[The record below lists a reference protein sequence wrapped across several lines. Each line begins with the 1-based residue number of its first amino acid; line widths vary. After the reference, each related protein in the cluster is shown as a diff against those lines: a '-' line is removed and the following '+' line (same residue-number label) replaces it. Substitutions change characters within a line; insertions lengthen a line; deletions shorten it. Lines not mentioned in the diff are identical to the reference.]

1 MEHPVKIL
9 DHALKET
16 WRSSVLYCMMLW
28 SNHTDPEPIWV
39 EEADFKEKYPYL
51 LKTEVSS

>member
-1 MEHPVKIL
+1 MKIL